1 MLRLLSFLSVL
12 WLWPIGTLAAE
23 SFAAQLAALE
33 AQLKSDPTNTALL
46 FKAGDLCHD
55 EGARDNAKAVVL
67 AEKYFRRLLAL
78 DEKQAMGMA
87 LLGSVLTMRARDAF
101 WPKTRLDYVR
111 RGLKTM
117 DAAVKLAPDDAEVR
131 LVRALNNF
139 EMPNFLN
146 RDEIARNDFEWIW
159 EKAQVQPE
167 KYPNDLK
174 QNAALHY
181 GLILQKNKRLEE
193 AKQVWKKGVEIEPS
207 TVLAR
212 EIRLHLK

>member
-1 MLRLLSFLSVL
+1 ML
-12 WLWPIGTLAAE
+12 WLWPIGTLGAA
-23 SFAAQLAALE
+23 SFAEQLAILE
-33 AQLKSDPTNTALL
+33 AQLKSDPTNTVLL

-67 AEKYFRRLLAL
+67 AEKYLGRLLAL
-78 DEKQAMGMA
+78 DEKHAMGMA

-101 WPKTRLDYVR
+101 WPNTRLDYVK
-111 RGLKTM
+111 RGLKAM

-131 LVRALNNF
+131 LVRALNNAK
-139 EMPNFLN
+139 MPNFLN

-159 EKAQVQPE
+159 EKVQGQPE
-167 KYPNDLK
+167 KYRNDLK

-181 GLILQKNKRLEE
+181 GLSLHKNKRLEE

-207 TVLAR
+207 SDLAG